1 MLQAKGIAKSFGANA
16 ALKDLSFSVD
26 RGCVFGLLGANGAG
40 KTTTLRILTGCLAPD
55 RGTVEV
61 GGFDVY
67 EQKIPAKRQIGYL
80 PEVPP
85 LYPDM
90 TPLEYLCFVAQAKG
104 IAKEMRDP
112 AIKASIERTSLKK
125 VLHRLIA
132 HLSKGYRQRV
142 GLAAALL
149 GDPAVLI
156 LDEPTVGLD
165 PVQIVETRQ
174 LIRDYGREHTVILS
188 SHILSEVESVCQ
200 KVLILSQ
207 GQKVALDTPENLIR
221 SQGKQAVLELS
232 VKAERKP
239 LEDCLASL
247 KVPGLRWEIL
257 AYREG
262 VHKLEIT
269 CPQGRDL
276 REEVFFAFSNAR
288 LPVLQMNQRTL
299 SLEGVFMELNR
310 AKKGGGESDS
320 HL

>member
-112 AIKASIERTSLKK
+112 AIKAAIERTSLKK

-174 LIRDYGREHTVILS
+174 LIQDYGREHTVILS
-188 SHILSEVESVCQ
+188 SHILSEVRAVCNQ
-200 KVLILSQ
+200 VMIIANGKLL
-207 GQKVALDTPENLIR
+207 ACDTPANLEQQYASTVTIDLTVDADSQFVESMLVKISQQHTIVKQFQGRTQAQIR
-221 SQGKQAVLELS
+221 TQKGQEDAICRQIFQACRDANSPILCMNVNTPS
-232 VKAERKP
+232 
-239 LEDCLASL
+239 LEDIFIQLTQA
-247 KVPGLRWEIL
+247 K
-257 AYREG
+257 EG
-262 VHKLEIT
+262 
-269 CPQGRDL
+269 
-276 REEVFFAFSNAR
+276 A
-288 LPVLQMNQRTL
+288 
-299 SLEGVFMELNR
+299 
-310 AKKGGGESDS
+310 
-320 HL
+320 